1 MCGRPGGR
9 MRPPAGPHMCGPE
22 QHDPQTMNEPRLLTI
37 PISHFCEKARWAL
50 DRAGLAY
57 REEPHVQGV
66 HRVAVRRAGGGL
78 TVPVLV
84 AGEEVVGESQQ
95 ILAWADE
102 RMPAERRIAPSDPQ
116 VAALCRRFDALLG
129 PAARRLIYVHM
140 LGQRELVLAFNDRGV
155 PTWEHRL
162 VRHGWGVLARFLR
175 RVLGIVPGVEVED
188 ERTVF
193 AEFDHVAGLLA
204 DGRPYLCGER
214 FSAADLTFA
223 ALSSAVTVPPQYG
236 VPLPQPEIL
245 PPATAALVHRARDHP
260 AGRHAMRMFAS
271 ERDA

>member
-1 MCGRPGGR
+1 MT
-9 MRPPAGPHMCGPE
+9 E
-22 QHDPQTMNEPRLLTI
+22 LRLLTI

-50 DRAGLAY
+50 DRAELPY

-66 HRVAVRRAGGGL
+66 HRLASRRAGGGL

-84 AGEEVVGESQQ
+84 TADEVIGESRE

-102 RMPAERRIAPSDPQ
+102 RMPAERRISPAEPD
-116 VAALCRRFDALLG
+116 VAALCDRFDAVLG

-140 LGQRELVLAFNDRGV
+140 LGQRRLVLEYNDQGV
-155 PTWEHRL
+155 PSWEHRL
-162 VRHGWGVLARFLR
+162 VRHGWGMLAHFVR

-193 AEFDHVAGLLA
+193 AELDHVAGLLA
-204 DGRPYLCGER
+204 DGRPYMCGER
-214 FSAADLTFA
+214 FTAADLTFA

-236 VPLPQPEIL
+236 VRLPQPDVL
-245 PPATAALVHRARDHP
+245 PPATAELVRRARAHP
-260 AGRHAMRMFAS
+260 AGRYALRMFEQ
-271 ERDA
+271 ERQP